1 MTFQACHDA
10 TSMSNAIKCT
20 SAPEAQGAPAVQAL
34 ALRGCLPVVQRA
46 RQLSGQHKAPKRW
59 RKLHCILRCSE

>member
-1 MTFQACHDA
+1 M
-10 TSMSNAIKCT
+10 
-20 SAPEAQGAPAVQAL
+20 QAL